1 VNRRRPQTP
10 ALIHR
15 PHQVV
20 DARAEVAIVRD
31 GVASHWHSWGV
42 RDRELDVPVGDDTI
56 WRLYSMT
63 KPVAG
68 VAMMTLYE
76 QGHFQ
81 LDDPVER
88 WIPEWKNWLSDHDLA
103 SMTANMGEWP
113 LRRRQRLRPD
123 RGGAR

>member
-1 VNRRRPQTP
+1 MNRRRPQTP
-10 ALIHR
+10 ALVCR

-31 GVASHWHSWGV
+31 GVVSHWRSWGV

-63 KPVAG
+63 KPVTG
-68 VAMMTLYE
+68 VAMTLYE

-88 WIPEWKNWLSDHDLA
+88 WIPEWKNK
-103 SMTANMGEWP
+103 
-113 LRRRQRLRPD
+113 RLRPD